1 MGAKVLY
8 RRRPR
13 RGLWAPRLPCAAGPL
28 WGLARAVSPPTDTT
42 DAGDARS
49 RARRA
54 PARGA
59 GAADRADS
67 QPGPTRLV
75 RGEVVRGAGRVR
87 CGGGRPETPE
97 RAHLER
103 ARVP

>member
-59 GAADRADS
+59 GAADRAES

-75 RGEVVRGAGRVR
+75 RGEVRCAVRGRV
-87 CGGGRPETPE
+87 GADPS
-97 RAHLER
+97 AHLEH